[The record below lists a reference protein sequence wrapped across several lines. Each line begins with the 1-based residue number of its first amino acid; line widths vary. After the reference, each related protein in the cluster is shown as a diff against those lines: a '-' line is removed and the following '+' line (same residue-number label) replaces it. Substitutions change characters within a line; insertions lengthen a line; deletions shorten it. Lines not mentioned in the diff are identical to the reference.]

1 MQTTR
6 YSILLAAA
14 SSVSAAFITASP
26 ALVRRPQLAPF
37 SGPVCCAESGATNDP
52 VPKPPSKLPQ
62 REIDSRGFIV
72 PQVGDVVKMPSKWKG
87 EWEVGQV
94 DFVQYVGSRNAYE
107 VDLLPLKSIS
117 NDLYRLPGKKPSLIR
132 TDVAKLGRLLTEY
145 VPERDAYR
153 VNPDD
158 LLPTGGRK
166 VENPSVT
173 EQGLAEYAELKA
185 TLLREAALLGVAGTA
200 VSLPF
205 FGGDVA
211 FAFALGAAGGCA
223 YLALLQR
230 ETDGREGM
238 GRLLAAIV
246 GGRLALPA
254 VVMAVL
260 ASRGIAA
267 KGGQFDFA
275 LVRAAHARAR
285 CRPST
290 TNERH
295 LEHLCP
301 HCRRHLG
308 STSLGRAL
316 PHRRFPTGASPQALP
331 RALPLTNTRA
341 LALTGRY
348 LATSSGQRCS
358 ASSRTRRRCSCARSA
373 PLSRSSRLTR
383 GHRRPSRSL

>member
-1 MQTTR
+1 
-6 YSILLAAA
+6 
-14 SSVSAAFITASP
+14 
-26 ALVRRPQLAPF
+26 
-37 SGPVCCAESGATNDP
+37 
-52 VPKPPSKLPQ
+52 
-62 REIDSRGFIV
+62 
-72 PQVGDVVKMPSKWKG
+72 
-87 EWEVGQV
+87 
-94 DFVQYVGSRNAYE
+94 
-107 VDLLPLKSIS
+107 
-117 NDLYRLPGKKPSLIR
+117 LIR

-275 LVRAAHARAR
+275 LVRAAHTRALPTGTKGLR
-285 CRPST
+285 C
-290 TNERH
+290 
-295 LEHLCP
+295 
-301 HCRRHLG
+301 RHLG

-316 PHRRFPTGASPQALP
+316 PHRRFPTGASTQALP

-383 GHRRPSRSL
+383 GHRRPLRSL